1 MRRRQ
6 IILAAT
12 TALPATLA
20 APSIVRAQEILK
32 SSKANYRLVALAG
45 SSSRWSLARDLEQPW
60 SIAFLPDGRIL
71 VTERPGRL
79 RMFANG
85 RLERAPLGGVPKV
98 YARGQGGLLDVCLH
112 PQFATNRVLYLS
124 YAAEGTGGATT
135 HVARAELGDGALRGV
150 TTLFRA
156 LPDGTGGLHF
166 GSRIAFDRAG
176 LMYVTMGERN
186 QRERAQDLN
195 DLGGKVVRLRDDGS
209 VPADN
214 PFVGRPNV
222 RPEIFSWGH
231 RNPQGLAMH
240 PETGRMWECE
250 HGPRGGDELNL
261 LKAGANYGWPRAT
274 HGIDY
279 SGAII
284 SPHKSLPGMEDP
296 VRVWVPSISPCGLC
310 FYTGDRFPGW
320 KGSVFT
326 GALSNDALFR
336 IELDG
341 ERYRSEE
348 RLLVDRLPY
357 IRDVRQGPDGLL
369 YLVTHSDDGG
379 LFRIEPA

>member
-45 SSSRWSLARDLEQPW
+45 STTRWSLARDLEQPW

>member
-1 MRRRQ
+1 LHRRQ

-12 TALPATLA
+12 AALPATLA
-20 APSIVRAQEILK
+20 APSIVRAQEILR
-32 SSKANYRLVALAG
+32 SSKANYRLVT
-45 SSSRWSLARDLEQPW
+45 LARDLEQPW

-79 RMFANG
+79 RVFANG

-124 YAAEGTGGATT
+124 YSGEGPGGAATT
-135 HVARAELGDGALRGV
+135 VARAELGDGALRGV
-150 TTLFRA
+150 TTIFRA
-156 LPDGTGGLHF
+156 LPDAGGGLHF

-176 LMYVTMGERN
+176 LMYVTTGERYQMN
-186 QRERAQDLN
+186 RAQDLG
-195 DLGGKVVRLRDDGS
+195 DLAGKVVRLKDDGS

-214 PFVGRPNV
+214 PFVGRAGA
-222 RPEIFSWGH
+222 RPEIFTFGH

-240 PETGRMWECE
+240 PETGRMWETE

-279 SGAII
+279 SGAVI
-284 SPHKSLPGMEDP
+284 SPNKSLPGMEDP

-336 IELDG
+336 IELEG
-341 ERYRSEE
+341 ERYRGEE

-369 YLVTHSDDGG
+369 YLVTHADAGG